1 MVTKGYKNSVLYE
14 NTVFHRPVSVT
25 YISRH
30 TETTT
35 QRRIDMKNV
44 TLTQIRKE
52 VVAAGGEYKKLKM
65 YLNGQDAYEV
75 NSVTMTKANM
85 IERFNEGAL

>member
-1 MVTKGYKNSVLYE
+1 
-14 NTVFHRPVSVT
+14 
-25 YISRH
+25 
-30 TETTT
+30 
-35 QRRIDMKNV
+35 MKNV